1 MKNKQKIATHPIQKD
16 FNCIISRER
25 FSYICS
31 STLTNGFLIIMD
43 KNLYLVVMAGGT
55 GTRFWP
61 YSRQHRPKQF
71 LDILGTGKS
80 LLQMTCDRF
89 ESLVP
94 KNRQLI
100 VSNVQY
106 EKLLK
111 EQFPKYSKSQF
122 FLEPQRKNTAA
133 CIAFAAYKLRKL
145 NPDAVMIVSPADH
158 AIFQEQHFLDITKTA
173 VEAASDNKLLTIGV
187 KPNKPETGYGYI
199 QYIESNE
206 PVKKVKTFTEKPELE
221 LAEKFIES
229 GDFVWN
235 TGIFVWSVK
244 AIIEAFEKYEPEI
257 AEVFEEG
264 KKYFNSWKER
274 KFVESAYTQCRSI
287 SIDYAIMEKAENV
300 HMVLGEFGWSD
311 LGSWSSVH
319 ELRTKDEHD
328 NIIDGEAIL
337 YESANNF
344 IHLPN
349 GKMAIIEGLDDHLI
363 ADFKD
368 VLLVCKKDGS
378 GKFREFIK
386 DIKNAK
392 REDLL

>member
-1 MKNKQKIATHPIQKD
+1 
-16 FNCIISRER
+16 
-25 FSYICS
+25 
-31 STLTNGFLIIMD
+31 MD
-43 KNLYLVVMAGGT
+43 KNLHLVVMAGGT

-61 YSRQHRPKQF
+61 YSRQNRPKQF

-89 ESLVP
+89 ESMVA
-94 KNRQLI
+94 KNHQII
-100 VSNVQY
+100 VSNVHY

-111 EQFPKYSKSQF
+111 EQFPKYSKNQF

-133 CIAFAAYKLRKL
+133 CIAFAAYKLRQI
-145 NPDAVMIVSPADH
+145 NPDAIMIVTPADH
-158 AIFQEQHFLDITKTA
+158 AIFQELRFLEIVNTA
-173 VEAASDNKLLTIGV
+173 VEAAQDGKLVTIGV

-199 QYIESNE
+199 QYIESKGR
-206 PVKKVKTFTEKPELE
+206 VKKVKTFTEKPEQD
-221 LAEKFIES
+221 LAEKFIDS

-244 AIIEAFEKYEPEI
+244 AIIEAFEKHEPEM

-264 KKYFNSWKER
+264 KKYYYGWKER
-274 KFVESAYTQCRSI
+274 KFIESAYAQCRSI
-287 SIDYAIMEKAENV
+287 SVDYAIMEKAENV
-300 HMVLGEFGWSD
+300 HMVPGEFGWSD
-311 LGSWSSVH
+311 LGSWGSVH
-319 ELRTKDEHD
+319 ELRDKDAHG
-328 NIIDGEAIL
+328 NLVTGEAII
-337 YESANNF
+337 YESNNNF
-344 IHLPN
+344 IHLQN

-378 GKFREFIK
+378 SKFREFIK
-386 DIKNAK
+386 DIKDIK

>member
-1 MKNKQKIATHPIQKD
+1 
-16 FNCIISRER
+16 
-25 FSYICS
+25 
-31 STLTNGFLIIMD
+31 MD
-43 KNLYLVVMAGGT
+43 KNLHLVVMAGGT

-61 YSRQHRPKQF
+61 HSRQNRPKQF

-89 ESLVP
+89 ESMVSR
-94 KNRQLI
+94 NHQII

-133 CIAFAAYKLRKL
+133 CIALAAYKLRKL
-145 NPDAVMIVSPADH
+145 NPEAIMIVSPADH
-158 AIFQEQHFLDITKTA
+158 AIFQEQQFLNVINTA
-173 VEAASDNKLLTIGV
+173 VEAAKEGKLVTIGV
-187 KPNKPETGYGYI
+187 TPTKPETGYGYI
-199 QYIESNE
+199 QYIESKDA
-206 PVKKVKTFTEKPELE
+206 VKKVKTFTEKPELE

-244 AIIEAFEKYEPEI
+244 AIIEAFEKFEPEM
-257 AEVFEEG
+257 AEVFEEVQ
-264 KKYFNSWKER
+264 KHFNSWKER
-274 KFVESAYTQCRSI
+274 KYIETAYSQCRSV

-300 HMVLGEFGWSD
+300 HMVLGDFAWSD
-311 LGSWSSVH
+311 LGSWGSVH
-319 ELRTKDEHD
+319 ELREKD
-328 NIIDGEAIL
+328 NNGNVITGEAII
-337 YESANNF
+337 YESKNNF

-349 GKMAIIEGLDDHLI
+349 GKIAIIEGLDDHLI

-368 VLLVCKKDGS
+368 VLLICKKDGS
-378 GKFREFIK
+378 GKFREFVK
-386 DIKNAK
+386 DVKNAK
-392 REDLL
+392 HENLL